1 MKAVKDW
8 VKLTIP
14 LRFLAV
20 ESKRTDIGVRRG
32 ARPVSIE
39 STGAWLNNLSSTVTR
54 IRKKTPV

>member
-20 ESKRTDIGVRRG
+20 ESYEPTSVCV
-32 ARPVSIE
+32 AAHAPFP
-39 STGAWLNNLSSTVTR
+39 SS
-54 IRKKTPV
+54 PLAHG